1 MKSTKTFN
9 NISDT
14 LKAQIPK
21 LKKGEIVV
29 FQMLNGVP
37 NPEPDEK
44 EKSKQGAVLYG
55 KRQLVTYFKIYDEHL
70 KDESG
75 KEIGGFVEV
84 GCVDVWHKD
93 QPERFRTFIPGLGVG
108 GGSFFQGKFQLEG
121 GKVSDE
127 ELFETLWLSP
137 ERKGCPCPDSSV
149 EQMFEIVNIKAE
161 GQKTLSKVDT
171 LYEVLGVVKKA
182 SEKEMQEYMAS
193 VNQPI
198 YTDPEVLK
206 AKVSE
211 LAKNDPEAFLKSW
224 NSGDKKQ
231 KAIIKQAFDLS
242 VLSYENDKGEIKMG
256 NVTITKLKVE
266 DMADVT
272 DSFNTWVK
280 SARNGKEVIENITN
294 QVAEKEKV
302 AETSK
307 K

>member
-9 NISDT
+9 NISET

-21 LKKGEIVV
+21 LKKGEIVI

-44 EKSKQGAVLYG
+44 EKAKQGAVLYG
-55 KRQLVTYFKIYDEHL
+55 KRQLVTYFKIYDEHI
-70 KDESG
+70 KDEAG
-75 KEIGGFVEV
+75 NKVGGFVEV
-84 GCVDVWHKD
+84 GCVDVWNKD

-121 GKVSDE
+121 GKVADE

-137 ERKGCPCPDSSV
+137 ERKGCPCPDSNV
-149 EQMFEIVNIKAE
+149 EQMFEIVNAKAE
-161 GQKTLSKVDT
+161 GQKTLSRVDA
-171 LYEVLGVVKKA
+171 LYEVLGLVKKA
-182 SEKEMQEYMAS
+182 SEQEMQEYMAS
-193 VNQPI
+193 VNQPL

-211 LAKNDPEAFLKSW
+211 LAKNDPDAFLKSW

-231 KAIIKQAFDLS
+231 KATIKQAFDTSILKYDS
-242 VLSYENDKGEIKMG
+242 DKGEVKMG

-266 DMADVT
+266 DLADVP
-272 DSFNTWVK
+272 DAFNTWAK

-294 QVAEKEKV
+294 QLSGKEKLDEV
-302 AETSK
+302 LK
-307 K
+307 